1 MKRLILS
8 ILLALVVLTA
18 FGSLPKVPTQKAEQD
33 VFQQITS
40 QLKERKNSYSIKQK
54 TSFIQSANASENNF
68 NLNSYAVI
76 DYETGEVIS
85 ESNLEK
91 QVSIASVTKI
101 MTAVVALDL
110 ADENELITIT
120 RNAARQIPTKIG
132 VVPGEKMKLS
142 ELLDALLLT
151 SANDAAEAIKDGI
164 DAKYGEEV
172 FIRAMNEKAKFLG
185 MKDSSFTNP
194 QGFDSRNHYSTAKD
208 LSLLSHYAL
217 ENYPFIKRSVAKDYA
232 FLPKDENHK
241 QFDLNNWNGLIGVYP
256 GADGIKIGNTGR
268 AGKTTI
274 VTAEREGKKILVVL
288 LGAPGIVERDLWAA
302 NLLDL
307 GFEEFG
313 IESAEITEEKLLAK
327 YATWKYYN

>member
-8 ILLALVVLTA
+8 IFLALVVLTA
-18 FGSLPKVPTQKAEQD
+18 FGSLPKVPIQKAERD
-33 VFQQITS
+33 VFAQVAS
-40 QLKERKNSYSIKQK
+40 HLKEHKNSYNIKTK
-54 TSFIQSANASENNF
+54 TSFIQSANASEDNF
-68 NLNSYAVI
+68 KLNSYAVI
-76 DYETGEVIS
+76 NYETGDVIA
-85 ESNLEK
+85 ESNLDRK
-91 QVSIASVTKI
+91 VSIASVTKI

-110 ADENELITIT
+110 VEENELITIT
-120 RNAARQIPTKIG
+120 KNAARQIPTKIG

-151 SANDAAEAIKDGI
+151 SANDAAEAIKDGV

-172 FIRAMNEKAKFLG
+172 FIRAMNEKARFLG
-185 MKDSSFTNP
+185 MNDSSFTNP
-194 QGFDSRNHYSTAKD
+194 QGFDARNHYSTAKD
-208 LSLLSHYAL
+208 LAILSHYAL
-217 ENYPFIKRSVAKDYA
+217 ENYRYIKDSVAKDYM
-232 FLPKDENHK
+232 FLPEDGNHK

-274 VTAEREGKKILVVL
+274 VTAEREGKKVLVVL
-288 LGAPGIVERDLWAA
+288 LGAPGIIERDLWAA
-302 NLLDL
+302 KLLDL

-313 IESAEITEEKLLAK
+313 IESADVTEEKLLAK